1 MTGICNKDYIQNRD
15 ALIPEARKMAKRI
28 TKKLRPDLPATES
41 SVVFAKAFSSAMDTL
56 AFEAGITPVRPAK
69 PFDFWEQESK
79 RWEAC
84 GKALQ
89 K

>member
-1 MTGICNKDYIQNRD
+1 MLGTCKDYIERRD
-15 ALIPEARKMAKRI
+15 ALIPEARRMAKRI
-28 TKKLRPDLPATES
+28 TKRLRADIPAIES

-56 AFEAGITPVRPAK
+56 AFDTGVTPVRPAK
-69 PFDFWEQESK
+69 PFDFWEQESE
-79 RWEAC
+79 RWKSC

>member
-1 MTGICNKDYIQNRD
+1 MNGICNKDYIENRD

-28 TKKLRPDLPATES
+28 TKKLRPDLPAAES

-56 AFEAGITPVRPAK
+56 AFEAGVTPVRPAK

>member
-1 MTGICNKDYIQNRD
+1 MNGTCDKEYVENRD

-28 TKKLRPDLPATES
+28 TKKLRPDTPATES

-56 AFEAGITPVRPAK
+56 AFNAGVTQVRPAK
-69 PFDFWEQESK
+69 PFDFWEQESE
-79 RWEAC
+79 RWGLC

>member
-1 MTGICNKDYIQNRD
+1 MTGTCNKTYVENRD

-28 TKKLRPDLPATES
+28 TEKLRPYLKVTES

-56 AFEAGITPVRPAK
+56 AFEAGVTPVRPAK

>member
-1 MTGICNKDYIQNRD
+1 MNGICNKDYIENRD

-41 SVVFAKAFSSAMDTL
+41 SVVFAKVFSSAMDTL
-56 AFEAGITPVRPAK
+56 AFNTGVSTVRPAK